1 MSYGEAK
8 VYFDGSHYIAI
19 PHTERKNKYRP
30 KRIEEQIIVTQENEG
45 SATEKA
51 LGPLIPCISD
61 ETSVNKQEGEL
72 SGQTPTTPIIR
83 ANTMIRKEL
92 FDELYKKYI
101 QLKKRERKER
111 IIEEMMPYFD
121 TVEETKTYV
130 DIGFER
136 KLRNLICRR
145 IRMVRKANLARFN
158 YFCTF
163 TYDDKL
169 HSEDTFKKS
178 LQTCFRN
185 FCYRKAWKYMGVW
198 ERSPEKQ
205 RLHFHGLFAI
215 PENTLP
221 DELTQ
226 VRDYSTKGKRMQVST
241 QCDYFTKR
249 FGRNDFKELDPRL
262 LSESIKYL
270 MKYIEK
276 TGEKIVYSKG
286 LYQYFISDIMDEDV
300 VCTIGQEDKKLLLFD
315 TFNCWDEGVYM
326 GRVSPEVIAQ
336 MRKSN

>member
-1 MSYGEAK
+1 MSYGETK

-19 PHTERKNKYRP
+19 PHTERKNKSRP
-30 KRIEEQIIVTQENEG
+30 KRIEEQIIVTQEPEG
-45 SATEKA
+45 PVTEKVA
-51 LGPLIPCISD
+51 EPLIPCMSD
-61 ETSVNKQEGEL
+61 ETSAIEQVGE
-72 SGQTPTTPIIR
+72 SREPMPSTPIIKVQ
-83 ANTMIRKEL
+83 TMTRKAL

-101 QLKKRERKER
+101 MLKKRERKER

-130 DIGFER
+130 DIGFDR

-145 IRMVRKANLARFN
+145 VRMVRKANLARFN

-163 TYDDKL
+163 TYEDKL

-221 DELTQ
+221 D
-226 VRDYSTKGKRMQVST
+226 
-241 QCDYFTKR
+241 
-249 FGRNDFKELDPRL
+249 
-262 LSESIKYL
+262 
-270 MKYIEK
+270 
-276 TGEKIVYSKG
+276 
-286 LYQYFISDIMDEDV
+286 
-300 VCTIGQEDKKLLLFD
+300 
-315 TFNCWDEGVYM
+315 
-326 GRVSPEVIAQ
+326 
-336 MRKSN
+336 